1 MLSSTSSS
9 SAALPWTLRVAC
21 CLVTVAVAA
30 TVVRADVERETPEPI
45 LRLDLPGHTA
55 EVRSLAFLPD
65 GRLVSG
71 GRDKVAMIWD
81 TRDTAAGTR
90 DIARKRIRDRVIR
103 WQVARGTRGVIQAL
117 AASPEKMTVVAIGGS
132 GAMGSTG
139 EILVVDH
146 ADGSLVAVLG
156 GGDRPGHR
164 GSVVGLDFSTDAA
177 WLFSSDVDGQVF
189 AWERDKQ
196 DRAAAWRPVELSG
209 RDETR
214 LPAVQ
219 VAAVKAL
226 PATRPLAAVQGGR
239 VALPT
244 IVPAQPPE
252 AAPVWNIELVDPAQ
266 AVPREVLPFDHKGV
280 ILAMDA
286 TPDGRFLAVADLAGR
301 AVVWD
306 LAAAK
311 PRPVVLE
318 ISPAAETLALSADG
332 RRLIAGVAT
341 KAGSP
346 ARLEIWDVTTGQ
358 RVSTRE
364 LAAPVRAT
372 AASATGAIFAAS
384 GGWNHEIIVDA
395 SDVALAQAPQAAPA
409 DTPRRPTRRLG
420 GVGRR
425 IGRVAFSTQEGKQPP
440 QRLAVSLLPASGV
453 PEADFSAAFDIVNLA
468 VVPVGDRAGWA
479 PSAGTPGRWSLARSP
494 RQRDGFE
501 SWQLLDGGR
510 AAAAIELDLSWQG
523 RLGPA
528 TECVAWLTRAG
539 EAEPWAVVL
548 GTDRGLFVCELAKAG
563 LCRIVRRYRGHEDGV
578 LSLAVSEDGRWLASG
593 GRDGLVMLWPVAG
606 IDPAQPLFERF
617 GIGLRLENGRAVVD
631 SLDEAGPLAGRDV
644 RVEDVIAKVSWADGA
659 GPAGGAAEAVTGPAV
674 LAALTDCPW
683 SRQLSVVVERDG
695 NTAPPFNRLPAWE
708 NIASLHLAANREW
721 AWWSPRGYY
730 AASANGDSL
739 FGWLVNRGVER
750 LPRFFRANQFRRRL
764 ERPDVM
770 SQILIAGSLGAA
782 LRTAGRDQPKSSAV
796 VLPEL
801 IVATP
806 EVNITSPRSDAA
818 ADAATIRV
826 TASIDIPAGVTLSR
840 ARAYA
845 SGVVGRDEGRIVEDL
860 PAQDGRPARRTYA
873 WDLALPAESEHLIQV
888 FAGTESGPTDVA
900 ELTVAAPVAVAAAPP
915 RRPRLFLLAAGV
927 DRYAHA
933 DRFGHFGL
941 THLAFATADARAIQ
955 AALGRQSATRYD
967 IAGNVLLADAA
978 VTRAAWRESLA
989 TAARRLADD
998 VAPDDLVVIFLAGHG
1013 MIDESRGREY
1023 CYLCHDAELHDL
1035 PTGVVADREGTIR
1048 WQDFAA
1054 LDGLP
1059 CRKLALVDTCHSGGM
1074 GPSTRS
1080 TAVREFQENMI
1091 LVLAAASDA
1100 EASQESDAWGHGAF
1114 TTCLLEALDGRAD
1127 TRSGRLR
1134 TPSGTAW
1141 DPATAPDGVVTLA
1154 EIADYVAAR
1163 VPELTIAAGER
1174 PQHPTV
1180 SPAALVPFVTL
1191 PLADKRGSQQPP

>member
-1 MLSSTSSS
+1 MTI
-9 SAALPWTLRVAC
+9 
-21 CLVTVAVAA
+21 AVAA

-90 DIARKRIRDRVIR
+90 DITRKRIRDRVIR

-117 AASPEKMTVVAIGGS
+117 AASSEKMPVVAIGGS

-146 ADGSLVAVLG
+146 GDGSLVAVLG

-164 GSVVGLDFSTDAA
+164 GSVVSLDFSTDAA

-189 AWERDKQ
+189 AWQRDKQ

-209 RDETR
+209 RDEIR
-214 LPAVQ
+214 LPAAQ

-226 PATRPLAAVQGGR
+226 PATRPLAAVKEGR

-244 IVPAQPPE
+244 IAPAQPPE
-252 AAPVWNIELVDPAQ
+252 AAAPVWNIELVDPAQ
-266 AVPREVLPFDHKGV
+266 AVPREVLPFEHKGV

-301 AVVWD
+301 TVVWD

-364 LAAPVRAT
+364 MAAPVRAT
-372 AASATGAIFAAS
+372 AASAAGAIFAAS
-384 GGWNHEIIVDA
+384 GGWNHEIFVDA
-395 SDVALAQAPQAAPA
+395 SDVDLAQAPQAAPA
-409 DTPRRPTRRLG
+409 ETPSRPARRLG

-440 QRLAVSLLPASGV
+440 QRLALSLLPAAGV

-468 VVPVGDRAGWA
+468 VVSVGDRAGWA
-479 PSAGTPGRWSLARSP
+479 PSAGKPGRWSLARSQ

-501 SWQLLDGGR
+501 SWQLLDGGQ
-510 AAAAIELDLSWQG
+510 AAATIELDLSWQG

-631 SLDEAGPLAGRDV
+631 SVDEAGPLAGRDV
-644 RVEDVIAKVSWADGA
+644 RVGDVIAKVSWADGA
-659 GPAGGAAEAVTGPAV
+659 GPAGGEAEAVAGPAV
-674 LAALTDCPW
+674 LAALSGCPW

-845 SGVVGRDEGRIVEDL
+845 SGVVGRDEGRIVEEL

-888 FAGTESGPTDVA
+888 FAGTDAGPTDVA
-900 ELTVAAPVAVAAAPP
+900 ELTVAAPVAVAAAPS

-967 IAGNVLLADAA
+967 IAGNVLLADAE

-989 TAARRLADD
+989 TVARRLADD
-998 VAPDDLVVIFLAGHG
+998 VAPDDLVVMFLAGHG

-1100 EASQESDAWGHGAF
+1100 EASQESEAWGHGAF

-1134 TPSGTAW
+1134 TSSGAAE

-1163 VPELTIAAGER
+1163 VPELTTAAGER

-1191 PLADKRGSQQPP
+1191 PLADQRGSRQTP